1 MTTTTPERL
10 INAANCGNH
19 CSPDEIKA
27 LAKSLVRELPTSL
40 IIITTAYT
48 GGIITARI
56 NDTRGS
62 KRVSYDHG
70 MGPLDNHAYA
80 ALYLLSAWFEGE
92 SLQYQG
98 HDDSEDGRGY
108 CFTFR
113 FV

>member
-1 MTTTTPERL
+1 MTTSTPERL

-27 LAKSLVRELPTSL
+27 LAKSLVRELPCSL
-40 IIITTAYT
+40 VIITTKYV
-48 GGIITARI
+48 GGSVTATI
-56 NDTRGS
+56 NDTRAT

-70 MGPLDNHAYA
+70 LNPLDNHAYA
-80 ALYLLSAWFEGE
+80 ALFLLSTWFEGE

-98 HDDSEDGRGY
+98 HDDSADGKGY